1 MRGFAPT
8 FRGPGTSWRQAQPDP
23 EGSLATRHRRFSR
36 TATIF
41 LCCQRKMVKETRPEL
56 QPLGQLLFVLT
67 TDTRTPQGSI
77 ATGNTTHRQ
86 TARAACRKLKHD
98 VVMYHIATLSSHFRL
113 DRRQSRQH
121 HEPGAS
127 AWPPLANIAY
137 ATIVSGLRPQAVL
150 SNLYPKTSHLPFLTH
165 ISCLMT
171 LFAAFSLAFRGDMR

>member
-1 MRGFAPT
+1 MERSP
-8 FRGPGTSWRQAQPDP
+8 RSTSLTSFPN
-23 EGSLATRHRRFSR
+23 GSFR
-36 TATIF
+36 TASR
-41 LCCQRKMVKETRPEL
+41 LPLLPEKRKRETSARAT
-56 QPLGQLLFVLT
+56 PLGQLLLVLT